1 MPTSELR
8 ECVFPNFPS
17 ELIVRVGNIVCG
29 FVVDASQS
37 GRFEM
42 EWNTHTHTHTHNFT
56 TQMFISSTLG
66 SWCLNLTNYRTLEH
80 LFIASIAI
88 AIMLVLCNISIYIYI
103 YIYMVYIYS
112 YRTKVSSEIIQLYH
126 CTSSCL
132 YNTYT
137 HTNLF
142 FVCTLKKY
150 I

>member
-1 MPTSELR
+1 MWVCCWCKS
-8 ECVFPNFPS
+8 
-17 ELIVRVGNIVCG
+17 VGT
-29 FVVDASQS
+29 F
-37 GRFEM
+37 
-42 EWNTHTHTHTHNFT
+42 WNGVKYAHTHTHNFT

-150 I
+150 ILKIFFVFFEWLFHVFDMFMFQ